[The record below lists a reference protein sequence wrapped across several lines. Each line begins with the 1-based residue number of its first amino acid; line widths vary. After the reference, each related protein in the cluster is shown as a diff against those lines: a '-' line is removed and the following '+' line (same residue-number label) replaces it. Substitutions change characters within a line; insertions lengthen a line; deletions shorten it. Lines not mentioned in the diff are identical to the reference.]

1 MRNTEFSKLHL
12 KLFKPLLWNLYSEK
26 EARWLGMAA
35 IDHAVDQ
42 NNMEAVKILLEH
54 GAAVTSK
61 TLELAEELPDN
72 SIMDLLRSKS

>member
-1 MRNTEFSKLHL
+1 
-12 KLFKPLLWNLYSEK
+12 
-26 EARWLGMAA
+26 MAA